1 MDKHEYYKNVAG
13 RAPGIKS
20 LLAAEFNY
28 DWDLDWPDVES
39 VIVNDFDE
47 APRSENLRYRE
58 ELDYLL
64 GELPTD
70 SDVDGFFKFVG
81 TGLSPRVDL
90 GKSARSWMV
99 ELRDRAD
106 RNARAKAEE

>member
-1 MDKHEYYKNVAG
+1 MDKHEYYRSVAA
-13 RAPGIKS
+13 RAPGFRS

-39 VIVNDFDE
+39 VLVNDLDE
-47 APRSENLRYRE
+47 VFRAENVQYRD

-64 GELPTD
+64 QELPTD

-90 GKSARSWMV
+90 GQSARSWML
-99 ELRDRAD
+99 ELRDRAA
-106 RNARAKAEE
+106 RNVQSKAE